1 MEQANDF
8 RISVSRDFSSA
19 PGFRYRTDGPH
30 SGQQFLEDLLL
41 PRFEAAKQ
49 AKSKLFVDLDDVEG
63 YATSFL
69 EGSFGELARRFGAAE
84 VLATLEFKSDQEL
97 LLIEEIQRYI
107 REAQSALQPA

>member
-1 MEQANDF
+1 M
-8 RISVSRDFSSA
+8 ISVSRDFSPA

-41 PRFEAAKQ
+41 PRFQAAGQ

-69 EGSFGELARRFGAAE
+69 EGSFRELARHFDAAE
-84 VLATLEFKSDQEL
+84 VSASVEFKSDQEL
-97 LLIEEIQRYI
+97 LLIDEIQRYM
-107 REAQSALQPA
+107 REAQSSLQPA